1 MHKKYRFIT
10 VLCGVALLLPCL
22 AFGSEAAD
30 SKGVDVASD
39 AVQEEN
45 AEADDAQVDDV
56 ESDADQADAKDDADQ
71 MDAQSDQTDS
81 GASVLSGAMLEKP
94 SEELSAWYEEN
105 DCATCHTVE
114 SDSFED
120 EACVASKHA
129 SLELSCI
136 ACHADDTLI
145 ELHEDVTA
153 DSKLPKK
160 LKETSVPSE
169 TCESCHDSEAL
180 AETTADSTVL
190 TDDEGTV
197 VNPHAIPAID
207 EHDDIECMSCHKMH
221 SDKSVEK
228 VAADKCTD
236 CHHENV
242 YECYTCHS

>member
-30 SKGVDVASD
+30 SKGADVASD

-45 AEADDAQVDDV
+45 AEADDAQVDDA
-56 ESDADQADAKDDADQ
+56 EAGADQAGAKDDVDQ
-71 MDAQSDQTDS
+71 IDAQSDQTDS
-81 GASVLSGAMLEKP
+81 GVSVLSGAMFEEP

-105 DCATCHTVE
+105 DCTTCHAVE

-145 ELHEDVTA
+145 ELHEEVTA

-190 TDDEGTV
+190 TDDEG
-197 VNPHAIPAID
+197 NRRQPPCD
-207 EHDDIECMSCHKMH
+207 PRD
-221 SDKSVEK
+221 
-228 VAADKCTD
+228 
-236 CHHENV
+236 
-242 YECYTCHS
+242 